1 MDWSRHPGV
10 QLAARQIQSGGVVAY
25 PTESVWGLGCDP
37 FNPEAVAKLLFIK
50 QRPVEK
56 GLILVA
62 ANLEQVQPWLDGL
75 DAQSLSR
82 LYQTWPGPM
91 TWLLPNNGLAPSWV
105 TGGSKFVAVRVS
117 EHPLVSALC
126 GAVGGPVISTS
137 ANPSGRAPA
146 RNRLTVQRYF
156 GGVVDAIAP
165 GLAAS
170 EVQTHI
176 KPTEIRDLLTDQV
189 IRQG

>member
-10 QLAARQIQSGGVVAY
+10 QRTAQQIARGGVVAY
-25 PTESVWGLGCDP
+25 PTESVWGLGCNP
-37 FNPEAVAKLLFIK
+37 FDADEVLQLLRIK

-62 ANLEQVQPWLDGL
+62 ASMDQIQPWLDGL

-82 LYQTWPGPM
+82 LQQTWPGPV
-91 TWLLPNNGLAPSWV
+91 TWLLPNCDIAPYWI
-105 TGGSKFVAVRVS
+105 TGGSQSVAIRVS
-117 EHPLVSALC
+117 KHPLVTGLC
-126 GAVGGPVISTS
+126 TAMGCPLVSTS
-137 ANPSGRAPA
+137 ANTSGRAPA

-156 GGVVDAIAP
+156 GDQLDAIAP
-165 GLAAS
+165 GIAGS
-170 EVQTHI
+170 ECQPHI

-189 IRQG
+189 VRQS